1 MLWGNLNGGG
11 APRSISRLA
20 SAPRRSCTEVH
31 SLAVLNAKR
40 DLASRMHPPMLTSVL
55 RMLTKHILCVIFKR
69 ITKYCLSSVSKSFH
83 KNWDNTKIWRCS
95 KTCNLSE
102 NRYYFHRTINRTR
115 FERKTA
121 LELRADAAARRTV
134 IALGI
139 SFISQS
145 AEVFCFV
152 TVCGFQNL
160 ADWNRC
166 FRRNHSGIIYSIVEH
181 P

>member
-1 MLWGNLNGGG
+1 MLRDNLNGGG

-83 KNWDNTKIWRCS
+83 KNWDNTKIFYFAAYF
-95 KTCNLSE
+95 CNL
-102 NRYYFHRTINRTR
+102 RYISRNTISR
-115 FERKTA
+115 FTE
-121 LELRADAAARRTV
+121 
-134 IALGI
+134 
-139 SFISQS
+139 
-145 AEVFCFV
+145 
-152 TVCGFQNL
+152 
-160 ADWNRC
+160 
-166 FRRNHSGIIYSIVEH
+166 
-181 P
+181 